1 MDGGSFDD
9 HLGNL
14 WNNSSETYGI
24 NGEISLRAVSRQV
37 YKTVLAV
44 RIAPTKTNIAPK
56 AVERLGKNEP
66 LSRD

>member
-24 NGEISLRAVSRQV
+24 NGEMSLRAVSRQV

-44 RIAPTKTNIAPK
+44 RIAPKK
-56 AVERLGKNEP
+56 
-66 LSRD
+66 D